1 MILTHL
7 TLLSFILVTSI
18 VSAFVSFPAAV
29 KLAGHSRITVTVMS
43 TTAPA
48 PWWAG
53 NREGLKFKCTEC
65 GKCCQNEGEVWMD
78 PAEFSAVAAYLNI
91 SIKSLLLNYSEQ
103 IVGGWAKMT
112 NKKDTSGNPDK
123 CIFLGEDR
131 KSCTIY
137 PVRPNQCRTCKI

>member
-1 MILTHL
+1 MVLSHL
-7 TLLSFILVTSI
+7 TLLSFFLMTAI
-18 VSAFVSFPAAV
+18 VSGFISLPAVV
-29 KLAGHSRITVTVMS
+29 KLVGHRRTAVTAMS
-43 TTAPA
+43 TTVPA
-48 PWWAG
+48 PWWAEKS
-53 NREGLKFKCTEC
+53 EGLKFKCTEC

-78 PAEFSAVAAYLNI
+78 PAEFSAVAAFLNI

-112 NKKDTSGNPDK
+112 NKKDASGNPDK
-123 CIFLGEDR
+123 CIFLGADR